1 MATLSFVFVC
11 HLRRA
16 ISSLTSSGSVML
28 HCLSRFF
35 SLCTWV
41 AIVPSALPFFFMFH
55 AWLRMSP
62 KFGTLF
68 VCSYPALSKGGR

>member
-1 MATLSFVFVC
+1 
-11 HLRRA
+11 
-16 ISSLTSSGSVML
+16 VML

-35 SLCTWV
+35 SLCTCV

-55 AWLRMSP
+55 AWLRISP